1 MLQYSS
7 REFGLEENPGLACD
21 RDGHPLVGAR
31 LLQRVRY
38 VPIAFLGLAFY
49 RAWIEL
55 VFVGSFIDFPFARY
69 AGHDCFDA
77 VMIAVLFLCASL
89 ARKIGPFYR
98 RRSLFYA
105 MLALLLVAT
114 LSAFLSLWQPQ
125 MARMLS
131 VSATVAGG
139 SGVALAILFWSEI
152 YSCLSAYRV
161 GLYYCASI
169 VVAALTIYVC
179 RGFSL
184 PWLFGAVLALPFISA
199 MLVGISYLE
208 LPTDEL
214 PHESTA
220 RFSFPW
226 KPTLLMAIYAFAF
239 GLREISQYQSSFGP
253 HSAFGTLFVGLFI
266 FLLICKRGDH
276 FDFTNIYRIAL
287 PLMVG
292 AFMVLPAFGWL
303 GSSLSDFCAMAG
315 YTAFSILIMLILAHL
330 SHSYGI
336 SAIWLFGIERGI
348 RALFSMLGRWTSTL
362 LGQQIAGV
370 DAQLVIGSIT
380 VLLVVLGTM
389 VLMSE
394 RGLSSSWGMISRG
407 DGADALGLIAVK
419 QQDLENRC
427 RDLAR
432 DYELSSREEEVLQLL
447 AHRMKNSQIE
457 QELFISK
464 DTAKTHIRHIY
475 RKLDVHSRGELYDKI
490 GLEDNEA

>member
-1 MLQYSS
+1 MGFDS
-7 REFGLEENPGLACD
+7 GKNPDLVCD
-21 RDGHPLVGAR
+21 RDGRPLVGAR
-31 LLQRVRY
+31 LLQRVPY

-55 VFVGSFIDFPFARY
+55 VFVGSFVDFPFARY
-69 AGHDCFDA
+69 AGHDCFDL
-77 VMIAVLFLCASL
+77 VMIAALFLCAAL
-89 ARKIGPFYR
+89 ARRVGPFYR
-98 RRSLFYA
+98 RRSLFCT
-105 MLALLLVAT
+105 MLALLVVAT
-114 LSAFLSLWQPQ
+114 FSAFLSLWQPQ

-131 VSATVAGG
+131 VPATMAGG
-139 SGVALAILFWSEI
+139 AGVALAILFWSEI
-152 YSCLSAYRV
+152 YSCLNAYRV

-169 VVAALTIYVC
+169 VVAALIIYAC

-184 PWLFGAVLALPFISA
+184 PWLFCAVLTLPFISVV
-199 MLVGISYLE
+199 LVGISYLE
-208 LPTDEL
+208 LPTDDL

-266 FLLICKRGDH
+266 FLLIFRHGDH
-276 FDFTNIYRIAL
+276 FNFAGIYRIAL

-303 GSSLSDFCAMAG
+303 GSGLSDFCAMAG
-315 YTAFSILIMLILAHL
+315 YTAFSILIMLILANL
-330 SHSYGI
+330 SHNYGI

-348 RALFSMLGRWTSTL
+348 RALFSVLGRWTSLL

-394 RGLSSSWGMISRG
+394 RELSSPWGMVSNG
-407 DGADALGLIAVK
+407 AGADALGRIAVRH
-419 QQDLENRC
+419 QDLESRC

-432 DYELSSREEEVLQLL
+432 DHELSSREEEVLQLL
-447 AHRMKNSQIE
+447 ARRMKNSQIE

-475 RKLDVHSRGELYDKI
+475 RKLDVHSRDELYGKI
-490 GLEDNEA
+490 GLGDNEA